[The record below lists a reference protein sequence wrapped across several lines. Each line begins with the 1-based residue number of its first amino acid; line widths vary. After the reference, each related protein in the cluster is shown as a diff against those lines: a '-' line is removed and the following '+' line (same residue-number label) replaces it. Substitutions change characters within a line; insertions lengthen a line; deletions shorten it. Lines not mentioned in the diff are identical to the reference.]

1 MAATAEE
8 WKGDREVRV
17 RRVLLLLLE
26 GFLWAASV
34 RKAGGDGGEAQ
45 DAGSGP
51 PEKVG
56 LNHTKEVERRTSGE
70 AGCEH

>member
-1 MAATAEE
+1 M
-8 WKGDREVRV
+8 
-17 RRVLLLLLE
+17 LLLILE
-26 GFLWAASV
+26 GFLGAASA
-34 RKAGGDGGEAQ
+34 RKAGGDGGGEAQ

-51 PEKVG
+51 PEMVG